1 MSETDAHERW
11 MRRAIELAGESA
23 ARGEVPVGAVVVSAD
38 GEELGCGS
46 NQPIAANDPTA
57 HAEIVALR
65 AAGRA
70 LANYRVPGVTLYVTV
85 EPCTMCLGAMVH
97 ARVEALVFGT
107 REPKSGAL
115 VSHPIADQENRFNHT
130 FTLVEGVLAQEC
142 KELMQRF
149 FAERRRS

>member
-23 ARGEVPVGAVVVSAD
+23 ARGEVPVGAGGVSAD

-57 HAEIVALR
+57 HAEIIALR

-70 LANYRVPGVTLYVTV
+70 LANYRVPGATLYVTV

>member
-70 LANYRVPGVTLYVTV
+70 LANYRVPGATLYVTV

>member
-1 MSETDAHERW
+1 VSETDAHERW

-70 LANYRVPGVTLYVTV
+70 LANYRVPGATLYVTV

>member
-1 MSETDAHERW
+1 MSDTHAHERW
-11 MRRAIELAGESA
+11 MGRAIELAGESA
-23 ARGEVPVGAVVVSAD
+23 SRGEVPVGAVVVSAD
-38 GEELGCGS
+38 GLELGCGS

-65 AAGRA
+65 SAGGA
-70 LANYRVPGVTLYVTV
+70 LANYRIPGTTLYVTV
-85 EPCTMCLGAMVH
+85 EPCTMCLGAIVH
-97 ARVEALVFGT
+97 ARVETLVFGT

-115 VSHPIADQENRFNHT
+115 VSHPIVDQEKRFNHT
-130 FTLVEGVLAQEC
+130 FTLIEGVLAQEC

>member
-1 MSETDAHERW
+1 

-70 LANYRVPGVTLYVTV
+70 LANYRVPGATLYVTV

>member
-1 MSETDAHERW
+1 VSAAAWHERW
-11 MRRAIELAGESA
+11 MLQAIELARVSA
-23 ARGEVPVGAVVVSAD
+23 ANGEVPVGAVVVAAD
-38 GEELGCGS
+38 GAELGCGS
-46 NQPIAANDPTA
+46 NQPIGANDPTA

-70 LANYRVPGVTLYVTV
+70 AANYRFPGSTLYVTV
-85 EPCTMCLGAMVH
+85 EPCTMCLGALVH
-97 ARVEALVFGT
+97 ARVATLVFGA

-115 VSHPIADQENRFNHT
+115 VSHPIADQDSRFNHT
-130 FTLVEGVLAQEC
+130 FALIEGVLAQEC

>member
-1 MSETDAHERW
+1 MSGTDAHERW

-70 LANYRVPGVTLYVTV
+70 LANYRVPGATLYVTV

>member
-1 MSETDAHERW
+1 

>member
-1 MSETDAHERW
+1 MIAADARERW
-11 MRRAIELAGESA
+11 MCRALELARASA
-23 ARGEVPVGAVVVSAD
+23 SLGEVPVGAVVVSAD

-65 AAGRA
+65 AAGGA
-70 LANYRVPGVTLYVTV
+70 LANYRLAGATLFVTV
-85 EPCTMCLGAMVH
+85 EPCTMCLGALVH
-97 ARVEALVFGT
+97 ARIGSLVFGT

-115 VSHPIADQENRFNHT
+115 VSHPIADLETRFNHT

-149 FAERRRS
+149 FAERRNR